1 MDNDEFL
8 ATSAAREVL
17 NEYVIN
23 DITNDA
29 HPIIE
34 GVESAVYH
42 GEMSLYDFDL
52 SAADIGWLLLN
63 ARDEVV
69 IKLVHYIRERVR
81 VEAEARGYLEQEQ
94 EPRHWLEL
102 AKENAEDHK
111 FESKRQG
118 D

>member
-8 ATSAAREVL
+8 ETSTAREVL

-29 HPIIE
+29 NPLIRS
-34 GVESAVYH
+34 VESAVYH
-42 GEMSLYDFDL
+42 GEMSLYDFGL

-63 ARDEVV
+63 ARNEVL
-69 IKLVHYIRERVR
+69 IKLVHYIRGRVCD
-81 VEAEARGYLEQEQ
+81 EAQERGYFEQEP

-102 AKENAEDHK
+102 AKEDAEELK
-111 FESKRQG
+111 AESKRQG
-118 D
+118 A